1 MFPRY
6 LINLNSRLD
15 RYHHENAGLIFIFQ
29 IGNCTMN
36 KKTSML
42 FTIAA
47 VAVMG
52 ATLFG
57 STYTQTQISGQ
68 GLDVSKL
75 DANVLEQIHQMG
87 GLQLVMPQAFAE
99 TDCGALADTG
109 RTVVEFN
116 LTGESVELPI
126 MGGKTYNAM
135 TFNGQVPGPTLR
147 VTQGDVVQ
155 MTLSIP
161 ADEVTGHGNDMH
173 ASQMSATYFDSVNPG
188 ETSEYCYIAE
198 SAGVF
203 KYHCSGVHLAGMD
216 QHVLSGMYGIAI
228 VDPANGYKKLMVE
241 KTSGSGELDRVFY
254 DADALE
260 FTLQYN
266 QLYLTADGNYDATA
280 MFGHQNTATVVNGM
294 QFGYVPNMA
303 HNLLVNGDTNKN
315 IFVAQPWNGLEHEQY
330 QSQLLFV
337 ENDQHVRLFIENQ
350 GNEPVF
356 FHIVGEILDRVVQG
370 NRVQSAATETWLLG
384 GSQNMIVDLVFDEP
398 GVYAAVNHDYAAIYT
413 GAATIF
419 VAGDPFGLNPVL
431 VGAEIIPAPVASYA
445 YVLGNP
451 SDAVPP
457 TGVNSIAHPAINIHG
472 LYTDEVASEM
482 KDNGVI
488 PLWEVIPV
496 VAGILT
502 GQ

>member
-1 MFPRY
+1 
-6 LINLNSRLD
+6 
-15 RYHHENAGLIFIFQ
+15 
-29 IGNCTMN
+29 MN
-36 KKTSML
+36 KRFTML

-68 GLDVSKL
+68 SLDMSKM
-75 DANVLEQIHQMG
+75 DMMEKIREMG

-99 TDCGALADTG
+99 TDCGVLENSG
-109 RTVVEFN
+109 RNIVEFN
-116 LTGESVELPI
+116 LTGDSVSLPI
-126 MGGKTYNAM
+126 MGGESYNAV

-147 VTQGDVVQ
+147 VTQGDVVK

-161 ADEVTGHGNDMH
+161 ADEISGHGNDMH
-173 ASQMSATYFDSVNPG
+173 ASQMTALAFDSVNPG
-188 ETSEYCYIAE
+188 ESVTYCYIAE

-203 KYHCSGVHLAGMD
+203 KYHCSGVHLVGMD
-216 QHVLSGMYGIAI
+216 AHVLSGMYGIAI

-241 KTSGSGELDRVFY
+241 KTSGSGEMVREFY

-260 FTLQYN
+260 FTLQFN
-266 QLYLTADGNYDATA
+266 QLYLDENGNYDMSA
-280 MFGHQNTATVVNGM
+280 MMSHQNTATVINGM
-294 QFGYVPNMA
+294 QFGYTPNML
-303 HNLLVNGDTNKN
+303 HSLLLTGDPEKKF
-315 IFVAQPWNGLEHEQY
+315 FVVQPWMGLDLKQY
-330 QSQLLFV
+330 QAQLMYV
-337 ENDQHVRLFIENQ
+337 ENGQHVRLFVENQ

-356 FHIVGEILDRVVQG
+356 FHIVGEILDRVTQG

-398 GVYAAVNHDYAAIYT
+398 GAYALVNHDYAAIYS
-413 GAATIF
+413 GGLGLFI
-419 VAGDPFGLNPVL
+419 AGDPFGLNPRL
-431 VGAEIIPAPVASYA
+431 IDAGILTEPVTSYA

-457 TGVNSIAHPAINIHG
+457 MGMNSIAHPAVNVHG

-482 KDNGVI
+482 VESGMI
-488 PLWEVIPV
+488 PLWEVIPTLPPV
-496 VAGILT
+496 P
-502 GQ
+502 

>member
-1 MFPRY
+1 
-6 LINLNSRLD
+6 
-15 RYHHENAGLIFIFQ
+15 
-29 IGNCTMN
+29 MN
-36 KKTSML
+36 KRVSML

-68 GLDVSKL
+68 SLDLSKM
-75 DANVLEQIHQMG
+75 DVDVMEQIHQMG

-99 TDCGALADTG
+99 TDCGALADSG
-109 RTVVEFN
+109 RNVVEFN

-135 TFNGQVPGPTLR
+135 TFSGQIPGPTLR

-173 ASQMSATYFDSVNPG
+173 ASQMTALAFDSVNPG
-188 ETSEYCYIAE
+188 ETSQYCYIAE

-203 KYHCSGVHLAGMD
+203 KYHCSGVHLVGMD

-228 VDPANGYKKLMVE
+228 VDPINGYKKLMVE
-241 KTSGSGELDRVFY
+241 KTSVSGNEVSLDRQFY

-260 FTLQYN
+260 FQLQFN
-266 QLYLTADGNYDATA
+266 QLYLTPEGNYDAGA
-280 MFGHQNTATVVNGM
+280 MFQHQNTATVVNGI
-294 QFGYVPNMA
+294 QFGYVPNML
-303 HNLLVNGDTNKN
+303 HNILLKGDANKN
-315 IFVAQPWNGLEHEQY
+315 IFVAQPWNGLELEHM
-330 QSQLLFV
+330 QSQLLYV
-337 ENDQHVRLFIENQ
+337 ENDQHVRIFIENQ

-356 FHIVGEILDRVVQG
+356 FHIVGEILDRITQG

-398 GVYAAVNHDYAAIYT
+398 GVYALLNHDYAAIYT
-413 GAATIF
+413 GGLGLF
-419 VAGDPFGLNPVL
+419 VAGDPFGLNPRL
-431 VGAEIIPAPVASYA
+431 IDAGILTDPVPSYA
-445 YVLGNP
+445 HVLGNP

-457 TGVNSIAHPAINIHG
+457 MGMNSIAHPAVNIHG
-472 LYTDEVASEM
+472 LYTDDVVSEM
-482 KDNGVI
+482 KDAGMI
-488 PLWEVIPV
+488 PLWEVIPTLPPV
-496 VAGILT
+496 P
-502 GQ
+502 

>member
-1 MFPRY
+1 
-6 LINLNSRLD
+6 
-15 RYHHENAGLIFIFQ
+15 
-29 IGNCTMN
+29 MN
-36 KKTSML
+36 KRISML

-47 VAVMG
+47 IAVIG
-52 ATLFG
+52 AGLSG
-57 STYTQTQISGQ
+57 STYTQTQIGGQ
-68 GLDVSKL
+68 SLDMSKM
-75 DANVLEQIHQMG
+75 DVDVIEQIHKMG

-99 TDCGALADTG
+99 TDCGALEQTG

-135 TFNGQVPGPTLR
+135 TFNQQVPGPTLR
-147 VTQGDVVQ
+147 VTQGDVVK
-155 MTLSIP
+155 MTLTIP
-161 ADEVTGHGNDMH
+161 DHEVTGHGNDMH
-173 ASQMSATYFDSVNPG
+173 ASQISASAFESVNPG
-188 ETSEYCYIAE
+188 ETSQYCYIAE

-203 KYHCSGVHLAGMD
+203 KYHCSGVKLIGMD

-241 KTSGSGELDRVFY
+241 KTSGSGELDRKFY

-260 FTLQYN
+260 FQLQYN
-266 QLYLTADGNYDATA
+266 QLYLTPEGNYDAGA
-280 MFGHQNTATVVNGM
+280 MFQHHNTATVVNGM

-337 ENDQHVRLFIENQ
+337 ENDQHVRLFVENQ
-350 GNEPVF
+350 GNEPVY

-398 GVYAAVNHDYAAIYT
+398 GAYAAVNHDYAAIYT
-413 GAATIF
+413 GAATVF

-431 VGAEIIPAPVASYA
+431 VEKGILEAPVPSYA
-445 YVLGNP
+445 YALGNP

-457 TGVNSIAHPAINIHG
+457 MGMNSIAHPALNIHG
-472 LYTDEVASEM
+472 LMTDEVASEM
-482 KDNGVI
+482 KASGDYVA
-488 PLWEVIPV
+488 LWEVIPV
-496 VAGILT
+496 VAEILT
-502 GQ
+502 S

>member
-1 MFPRY
+1 
-6 LINLNSRLD
+6 
-15 RYHHENAGLIFIFQ
+15 
-29 IGNCTMN
+29 MN
-36 KKTSML
+36 KRVSML

-57 STYTQTQISGQ
+57 STYTQTQIAGQ
-68 GLDVSKL
+68 SLDASKL
-75 DANVLEQIHQMG
+75 DVNVMDQIRNMG

-99 TDCGALADTG
+99 TDCGVLESSG

-135 TFNGQVPGPTLR
+135 TFSGTVPGPTLR
-147 VTQGDVVQ
+147 VTQGDVVK
-155 MTLSIP
+155 MTLEIP

-173 ASQMSATYFDSVNPG
+173 ASQMSAGNFESVNPG
-188 ETSEYCYIAE
+188 ETSQYCYIAE
-198 SAGVF
+198 SAGIF
-203 KYHCSGVHLAGMD
+203 KYHCSGVKLIGMD

-241 KTSGSGELDRVFY
+241 KTSGSGELDRKFY

-260 FTLQYN
+260 FQLQYN
-266 QLYLTADGNYDATA
+266 QLYLTPEGNYDAGA
-280 MFGHQNTATVVNGM
+280 MFQHHNTATVVNGM

-303 HNLLVNGDTNKN
+303 HNLLVNGDVNKN
-315 IFVAQPWNGLEHEQY
+315 IFVAQPWNGLEHKQY

-370 NRVQSAATETWLLG
+370 NRVQSAATETWMLG
-384 GSQNMIVDLVFDEP
+384 GSQGMIVDLVFDEP
-398 GVYAAVNHDYAAIYT
+398 GAYAAVNHDYAAIYT
-413 GAATIF
+413 GAATVF

-431 VGAEIIPAPVASYA
+431 VEKGVIPAPVASYA
-445 YVLGNP
+445 YALGNP

-457 TGVNSIAHPAINIHG
+457 MGANSIAHPALNIHG
-472 LYTDEVASEM
+472 LMTDDVASEM
-482 KDNGVI
+482 QASGDYVA
-488 PLWEVIPV
+488 LWEVIPV
-496 VAGILT
+496 VAEILT
-502 GQ
+502 S

>member
-1 MFPRY
+1 
-6 LINLNSRLD
+6 
-15 RYHHENAGLIFIFQ
+15 
-29 IGNCTMN
+29 MN
-36 KKTSML
+36 KRYTLL

-68 GLDVSKL
+68 SLDMSKM
-75 DANVLEQIHQMG
+75 DMMDKIRDMG
-87 GLQLVMPQAFAE
+87 GLHLVMPQAFAE
-99 TDCGALADTG
+99 TDCGVLADSG
-109 RTVVEFN
+109 RNVVEFN
-116 LTGESVELPI
+116 LTGESVSLPI
-126 MGGKTYNAM
+126 MGGESYNAM

-147 VTQGDVVQ
+147 VTQGDVVK
-155 MTLSIP
+155 MTLTIP
-161 ADEVTGHGNDMH
+161 ADEITGHGNDMH
-173 ASQMSATYFDSVNPG
+173 AAQISALAYDSVNPG
-188 ETSEYCYIAE
+188 ETSQFCYIAE

-216 QHVLSGMYGIAI
+216 AHVLSGMYGIAI

-241 KTSGSGELDRVFY
+241 KTSGSGEMVREFY

-260 FTLQYN
+260 FTLQFN
-266 QLYLTADGNYDATA
+266 QLYLDENGNYDMSA
-280 MFGHQNTATVVNGM
+280 MMSHQNTATVINGM
-294 QFGYVPNMA
+294 QFGYTPNMA
-303 HNLLVNGDTNKN
+303 HNLLVKGDVDTN
-315 IFVAQPWNGLEHEQY
+315 FFLVQPWKGLELKQY
-330 QSQLLFV
+330 QSQLLYV

-356 FHIVGEILDRVVQG
+356 FHIVGEILDRVTQG

-398 GVYAAVNHDYAAIYT
+398 GVYALVNHDYAAIYS
-413 GAATIF
+413 GGLGLF
-419 VAGDPFGLNPVL
+419 VAGDPFNLNPTL
-431 VGAEIIPAPVASYA
+431 VEKGIIPEPVASYA

-457 TGVNSIAHPAINIHG
+457 MGLNSIAHPAINIHG
-472 LYTDEVASEM
+472 LYTDDVASEM
-482 KDNGVI
+482 QASGLI

-496 VAGILT
+496 VAEILT
-502 GQ
+502 AES